1 MLPTLYMCSSLGIL
15 RIYSI
20 YDLTIDFWSS
30 KPTHAPSN
38 TEPGS
43 KCLSCQPLVGTYT
56 NIPSLFLWERVKN
69 SRKLI
74 ENMSSCTKPS
84 IPSCQPHALLHSPC
98 KMTNVAG
105 FTLALSNRNPN
116 NYSADAQRTRILVTW
131 FGKAP
136 WQSVIWKHVT
146 FDLGLTNRG
155 LSILQAILVC
165 GYPCSISIALSSW
178 RW

>member
-131 FGKAP
+131 FGKATLTICRLETCHVWP
-136 WQSVIWKHVT
+136 RSHKPGAKHT
-146 FDLGLTNRG
+146 
-155 LSILQAILVC
+155 
-165 GYPCSISIALSSW
+165 SSHPSLW
-178 RW
+178 VSL